1 MVMGLIGRL
10 LARLFPDP
18 CADTAEIRRQM
29 LDIGD
34 EDEGGER

>member
-1 MVMGLIGRL
+1 MGLIGRL

-18 CADTAEIRRQM
+18 CAGSEEIRRQM
-29 LDIGD
+29 QDTGD